1 MGPLG
6 TMLLLYCFELV
17 LVTEIEIIFRR
28 PLGTEAALQRCSY
41 KKVSKNMKQIYRRT
55 PLPKCDLQSN
65 FIEITFP
72 RRCFPVNLLHIFRAA
87 F

>member
-41 KKVSKNMKQIYRRT
+41 KKVFRKYV
-55 PLPKCDLQSN
+55 PKCDLQSN

-72 RRCFPVNLLHIFRAA
+72 RRCFPVNLQHIFRAA